1 MLKLEA
7 HQLNFSSLLY
17 NKIPKNHI
25 LKQINSAISLNFINE
40 LLKDSYCSGFGRPAK
55 EPEMMMRILILQKLY
70 NLSDERV
77 IEELSVN
84 LAYMWFIGINPDEE
98 TPHASLLSKFR
109 TLRLKDVDLDEVICE
124 IVKQCI
130 DKKIIPDTTG
140 ISDDA
145 THIEANTTR
154 KTPER
159 IMKHLA
165 RKIFK
170 SIEKEDYEIPDY
182 KQIED
187 TKEAKQIMKAYLET
201 VIEEN
206 KENEKAKEAIK
217 EAKEILSSPLF
228 IEQKGIR
235 SLIDKD
241 ARVGHKSKTEHFY
254 GYKAEY
260 CMTTDGELITAVD
273 VNNGA
278 NVDGENFEAL
288 YNKTLKS
295 GIKVKSF
302 YGDKA
307 YFKIKIIKKL
317 EEENIKAYI
326 PVSASAYKVDEE
338 LFKYNKDSDQWFC
351 KNGNETIE
359 VKTRNKNG
367 YTQLRYKFEKEKCRT
382 CPYRKECLGKARK
395 IRKILEVSDKA
406 PKYYEYS
413 QFNKTQ
419 KFKEEYKKRARI
431 EGKNAEMK
439 RFHGLSRAKGYGL
452 LAVSKQAKLTA
463 IAVNLKKIAKLI
475 SLNFIKNKKK
485 ITKINIKIYL
495 SNFFDYNLKISA
507 TFSVVSVRPHW
518 HKILTTQDEVFHL
531 FITSSPP
538 IYGRNTSG
546 TVILPSSL

>member
-25 LKQINSAISLNFINE
+25 LKQINSAISLNFINN
-40 LLKDSYCSGFGRPAK
+40 LLKDSYCKGFGRPAK

-70 NLSDERV
+70 NLSDERI

-84 LAYMWFIGINPDEE
+84 LAYMWFIGINPDED

-130 DKKIIPDTTG
+130 EKGIISDTTG

-145 THIEANTTR
+145 THIEANTIK

-170 SIEKEDYEIPDY
+170 TIEKEDYKIPDY
-182 KQIED
+182 EKIENPS
-187 TKEAKQIMKAYLET
+187 EAKKVMKEYLET

-206 KENEKAKEAIK
+206 KENEKATEAIE
-217 EAKEILSSPLF
+217 EAKKILNSPLF

-260 CMTTDGELITAVD
+260 LMTTDGELITAID
-273 VNNGA
+273 VQNGA
-278 NVDGENFEAL
+278 SVDGVNFEEL
-288 YNKTLKS
+288 YNKTIKS
-295 GIKVKSF
+295 GLKIKSF

-307 YFKIKIIKKL
+307 YFKIGIIEKL
-317 EEENIKAYI
+317 EKENIKPYI
-326 PVSASAYKVDEE
+326 PVSACAYKVDDE
-338 LFKYNKDSDQWFC
+338 LYKYNKDSDQWFC

-359 VKTRNKNG
+359 VKMREKQS
-367 YTQLRYKFEKEKCRT
+367 YKQLRYKFEKEICRK
-382 CPYRKECLGKARK
+382 CPYRKECIGKSK
-395 IRKILEVSDKA
+395 NIGKVLEVSPNA
-406 PKYYEYS
+406 PKYYKYS
-413 QFNKTQ
+413 QFNKTEE
-419 KFKEEYKKRARI
+419 FKKEYRKRARI

-439 RFHGLSRAKGYGL
+439 RFHGLARANGYGL

-463 IAVNLKKIAKLI
+463 IAVNLKKIAKLF
-475 SLNFIKNKKK
+475 SKNFYKN
-485 ITKINIKIYL
+485 ITKIQKIKFKIYFL
-495 SNFFDYNLKISA
+495 DFTLLNYKI
-507 TFSVVSVRPHW
+507 
-518 HKILTTQDEVFHL
+518 
-531 FITSSPP
+531 
-538 IYGRNTSG
+538 
-546 TVILPSSL
+546 

>member
-25 LKQINSAISLNFINE
+25 LKQINSVISLNFINE

-170 SIEKEDYEIPDY
+170 SIEKENYEIPDY

-187 TKEAKQIMKAYLET
+187 TKEAKQVMKAYLET

-217 EAKEILSSPLF
+217 EAKEILASPLF

-254 GYKAEY
+254 GYKVEY

-278 NVDGENFEAL
+278 NVDGENFEKL

-295 GIKVKSF
+295 GLKVRSF

-326 PVSASAYKVDEE
+326 PVSASAYKICMKEMKVNLRRNTMDKEKRPQTVLMNSTNVSTADEFRSYITNLETLLRDTLNENLKLRQQVSELSGKKNQIDFKKLQTKVDELSKKYSKGKTYLTDLEKRMNGTRSINQNLKE
-338 LFKYNKDSDQWFC
+338 L
-351 KNGNETIE
+351 
-359 VKTRNKNG
+359 NKNMILSNDNSNDSKIQNIISK
-367 YTQLRYKFEKEKCRT
+367 YESQIEAIMEKQTHIENKLNSSEKEKDD
-382 CPYRKECLGKARK
+382 L
-395 IRKILEVSDKA
+395 
-406 PKYYEYS
+406 
-413 QFNKTQ
+413 
-419 KFKEEYKKRARI
+419 
-431 EGKNAEMK
+431 
-439 RFHGLSRAKGYGL
+439 
-452 LAVSKQAKLTA
+452 
-463 IAVNLKKIAKLI
+463 
-475 SLNFIKNKKK
+475 KNKFNDEFVLMSSV
-485 ITKINIKIYL
+485 I
-495 SNFFDYNLKISA
+495 YNLGFLYWSMKSDYEDKLKQNKGWLEMERI
-507 TFSVVSVRPHW
+507 
-518 HKILTTQDEVFHL
+518 KQYNGD
-531 FITSSPP
+531 
-538 IYGRNTSG
+538 Y
-546 TVILPSSL
+546 

>member
-25 LKQINSAISLNFINE
+25 LKLINSAISLNFIND
-40 LLKDSYCSGFGRPAK
+40 LFKDSYCSNFGRPAK

-70 NLSDERV
+70 NLSDERI

-84 LAYMWFIGINPDEE
+84 LAYMWFIGINPDED

-109 TLRLKDVDLDEVICE
+109 TTRLKDVDLDEVISE
-124 IVKQCI
+124 IVRQCI
-130 DKKIIPDTTG
+130 EKKIIPDTTG

-145 THIEANTTR
+145 THIGANTKR

-170 SIEKEDYEIPDY
+170 YVEKNDYKIPDY
-182 KQIED
+182 EQIENP
-187 TKEAKQIMKAYLET
+187 TEAKKIMKDYLEN

-206 KENEKAKEAIK
+206 KGNEKATDAIE
-217 EAKEILSSPLF
+217 EAKEILNSPLF
-228 IEQKGIR
+228 IEQRGIR

-260 CMTTDGELITAVD
+260 CMTTDGEIITALD
-273 VNNGA
+273 VKNGA
-278 NVDGENFEAL
+278 NVDGENFEEL
-288 YNKTLKS
+288 YNKTIKS
-295 GIKVKSF
+295 GLKINNF

-307 YFKIKIIKKL
+307 YFRVDIIKKL
-317 EEENIKAYI
+317 EENNIKAYI
-326 PVSASAYKVDEE
+326 PVSASAYRIDEE
-338 LFKYNKDSDQWFC
+338 LYSYNKDSDQWFC
-351 KNGNETIE
+351 IHGNETKQ
-359 VKTRNKNG
+359 VRNRQTKKGKTV
-367 YTQLRYKFEKEKCRT
+367 LRYKFERESCRN
-382 CPYRKECLGKARK
+382 CPYREKCIGKSGS
-395 IRKILEVSDKA
+395 ISKILEVGKNA
-406 PKYYEYS
+406 TKYYEYS
-413 QFNKTQ
+413 QFNKTEE
-419 KFKEEYKKRARI
+419 FKTEYKKRARI

-439 RFHGLSRAKGYGL
+439 LFHGLARAKGYGL

-475 SLNFIKNKKK
+475 SLIFNRNKK
-485 ITKINIKIYL
+485 ITKIIFKIYF
-495 SNFFDYNLKISA
+495 SDFFLLISKI
-507 TFSVVSVRPHW
+507 
-518 HKILTTQDEVFHL
+518 
-531 FITSSPP
+531 
-538 IYGRNTSG
+538 
-546 TVILPSSL
+546 

>member
-170 SIEKEDYEIPDY
+170 SIEKENYEIPDY